1 MGGRPDLAVSV
12 LCPQVSH
19 VSGVGL
25 HATGRENGVKRDP
38 RSSCCQLACLVRS
51 FCLFAGWLVLFCS
64 VFRCAHRTLKRMRLP
79 LHTWLGSWPG
89 LCAARIRAALP
100 ECRGW
105 SYVLLNVL
113 LAVFYF
119 IIHRSIVYIGV

>member
-38 RSSCCQLACLVRS
+38 RGSCCQLACLVRS

-64 VFRCAHRTLKRMRLP
+64 VFRC
-79 LHTWLGSWPG
+79 HTELLSECGYLFTRG
-89 LCAARIRAALP
+89 LAAGLV
-100 ECRGW
+100 
-105 SYVLLNVL
+105 SVQ
-113 LAVFYF
+113 LAFVQP
-119 IIHRSIVYIGV
+119 SLSAGDGATCC